1 MRSARRGWA
10 VGLALAAVGAYGLT
24 GEFASASAA
33 TAGYGA
39 FVARVGGRVS
49 TFNTA
54 TNRQGPAILAG
65 STTDAV
71 ALAPDGKTAYVTDP
85 LGLTPIN
92 TATNVAERPIAVPN
106 AYAVAI
112 TPDGKTAYVTDFGG
126 PTVSTTVTPVN
137 LMTGKREAPVTVG
150 SQPLAVAIAPDGKT
164 AYVASEFGDSIV
176 PINTATN
183 APGAPIAIG
192 GSPSAIAITPDGKT
206 AYVADFTADA
216 VTPIDLATDTPE
228 TAIAIGKDP
237 DGIAITPD
245 GKTAYVS
252 WGTGSVTPIDTAT
265 NTAGAPITVGQSP
278 DGIAITPDGKTAYVT
293 DRGASE
299 VTPIDVATN
308 TPGQPFDVGS
318 GPVSIAITSRPLPV
332 PPSLTR
338 LKQSHATWRPGTG
351 TTFSFSLS
359 ERARV
364 TLVFTRH
371 GHLRGTLAFNGHA
384 GKDKLAFAGRL
395 SRAGKLSPGRYTV
408 VVTATNPAGQ
418 TSKPQK
424 LTFTVVK

>member
-1 MRSARRGWA
+1 MIR
-10 VGLALAAVGAYGLT
+10 VGLAAIGGCCLFASFAAG
-24 GEFASASAA
+24 ASASGY
-33 TAGYGA
+33 TAY
-39 FVARVGGRVS
+39 VARIGGRVS

-54 TNRQGPAILAG
+54 TNRQGVAILAA
-65 STTDAV
+65 STTEAV
-71 ALAPDGKTAYVTDP
+71 ALAPDGKTAYVTDS

-112 TPDGKTAYVTDFGG
+112 TPDGETAYVTDFGG

-137 LMTGKREAPVTVG
+137 LMTGKREAPITVG

-164 AYVASEFGDSIV
+164 AYVASEFGDSV
-176 PINTATN
+176 MPINTATN

-206 AYVADFTADA
+206 AYVADFTAGA
-216 VTPIDLATDTPE
+216 VTPIDLATNTAG
-228 TAIAIGKDP
+228 TAIAIGTDP
-237 DGIAITPD
+237 DAIAITPD

-265 NTAGAPITVGQSP
+265 NTAGTPITVGKSP

-308 TPGQPFDVGS
+308 TPGQAFDVGS
-318 GPVSIAITSRPLPV
+318 GPVSIAITSHPLPV
-332 PPSLTR
+332 PPSVTR
-338 LKQSHATWRPGTG
+338 LKQSHAAWRPTSG

-359 ERARV
+359 ERAQVSLAFTGHGHPRG
-364 TLVFTRH
+364 TLVFK
-371 GHLRGTLAFNGHA
+371 GHA
-384 GKDKLAFAGRL
+384 GNDKLAFAGRL
-395 SRAGKLSPGRYTV
+395 SRSRKLPPGRYTV
-408 VVTATNPAGQ
+408 VVTATNASGQ

-424 LTFTVVK
+424 LTFTIVK